1 MPIFFTTTIHLC
13 FWRNIQSSPF
23 PCLHLSPRPFHKLVP
38 LEAWIYAP
46 VVQCHWMITIHGR
59 HLWHPSKNSLCLW
72 QYIGVAPRKRWPSQG
87 FFFIISTWERS
98 NLMVGSA
105 SNYYPLVNK
114 QGTGN
119 GACLCNKLVFWAIN
133 VAFFC
138 LRLLGFPVHSER
150 FKLCWELL
158 WRLVAWSTIN
168 HHSQRFTC
176 VPAGVQ

>member
-98 NLMVGSA
+98 NLMVGGSFQLLPSSQQAGHWKWSLFMQQTCFLGDKRRVFLSTTVRFSSA
-105 SNYYPLVNK
+105 
-114 QGTGN
+114 
-119 GACLCNKLVFWAIN
+119 FWA
-133 VAFFC
+133 V
-138 LRLLGFPVHSER
+138 
-150 FKLCWELL
+150 
-158 WRLVAWSTIN
+158 
-168 HHSQRFTC
+168 
-176 VPAGVQ
+176 